1 MRAYINER
9 RRLKGGSMNEIK
21 CPSCGTVF
29 HVDESDYE
37 SIVRQVRTAEFDK
50 QLAQQVELLQAQAK
64 SEQEQQ
70 AMQAQMQTQKL
81 KGQLEGENARLKAEL
96 ERASEQAKLQVQ
108 TALMQQQE
116 KAAKEQTALS
126 QENAR
131 LQAELA
137 STREQAELQVKNAV
151 MQESEKAAKAQHD
164 LEQKNSQLAF
174 ELKNA
179 QDNLQVELEKV
190 ANQNAVVLAQ
200 KDQQHQAEIT
210 KRIQEKQ
217 EALAEKDK
225 KIASLDEQVAMGQ
238 REIEALRD
246 MKSKLSVKMLG
257 ESLEQHCEIE
267 FNKLRATAFRNAQFD
282 KDNEVVGG
290 TKGDYIYREQTPEGS
305 ELISIMFEMKNDSDD
320 STYRKKNEDHF
331 KKLDSDRKK
340 KGCEYA
346 VLVSMLEPESELYNQ
361 GIVDVSYQ
369 YEKMY
374 VIRPQFFIP
383 MITLLRNAALDAAQ
397 YKDELMQV
405 RQQNIDVT
413 NFEASLDEFKNA
425 FGRNYRLASEKFEKA
440 IDDIDKT
447 ITLLEKIKK
456 ELLGSENNLRLANN
470 KAEALTVKK
479 LTRGNPTMEAK
490 FEALD
495 SGEDSAS

>member
-369 YEKMY
+369 YEKM
-374 VIRPQFFIP
+374 
-383 MITLLRNAALDAAQ
+383 
-397 YKDELMQV
+397 
-405 RQQNIDVT
+405 
-413 NFEASLDEFKNA
+413 
-425 FGRNYRLASEKFEKA
+425 
-440 IDDIDKT
+440 
-447 ITLLEKIKK
+447 
-456 ELLGSENNLRLANN
+456 
-470 KAEALTVKK
+470 
-479 LTRGNPTMEAK
+479 
-490 FEALD
+490 
-495 SGEDSAS
+495 